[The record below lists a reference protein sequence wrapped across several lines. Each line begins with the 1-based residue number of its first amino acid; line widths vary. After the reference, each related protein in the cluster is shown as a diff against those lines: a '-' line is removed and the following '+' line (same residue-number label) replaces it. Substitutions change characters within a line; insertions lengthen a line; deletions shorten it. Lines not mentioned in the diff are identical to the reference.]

1 MELAGSGV
9 TTREVRAGSRRRTSL
24 SRHSHVA
31 GGRGTGRCLAG
42 TGQTGFGNAVAP
54 TAKIL
59 LGRGHCSGLEM
70 FPRLR
75 VAVTSRG
82 WLSPAVPSQQS
93 SSAPTS
99 PPPLGT
105 TSQPNPSR
113 FPPCW
118 LVPLW
123 VREVQG
129 SDSSARA
136 PVTRKEAK
144 IRRLRLI

>member
-9 TTREVRAGSRRRTSL
+9 TTGEVRAGSRRRTSL

-42 TGQTGFGNAVAP
+42 TGQTGFGNAAAP

-105 TSQPNPSR
+105 TSQPNLCG
-113 FPPCW
+113 FPPC
-118 LVPLW
+118 
-123 VREVQG
+123 
-129 SDSSARA
+129 
-136 PVTRKEAK
+136 
-144 IRRLRLI
+144 